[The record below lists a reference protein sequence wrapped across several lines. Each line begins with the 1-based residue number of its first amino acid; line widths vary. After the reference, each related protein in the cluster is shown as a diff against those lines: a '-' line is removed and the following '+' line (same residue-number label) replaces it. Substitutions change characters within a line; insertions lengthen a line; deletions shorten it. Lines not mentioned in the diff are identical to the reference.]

1 MKIEFLRDPNASEIT
16 DPERFDRLKI
26 VAAWVAVSVIMTI
39 FICSRRPTRVLVAS
53 SKNS

>member
-1 MKIEFLRDPNASEIT
+1 MKVEFLRDPDALEIA

-26 VAAWVAVSVIMTI
+26 VAAWVAVSVMTI

-53 SKNS
+53 